1 MVIKKIITTLR
12 YTDLFNYKPIRGSF
26 LYKAYCEEYDAKISE
41 VFFKKTSNDFA
52 KFVIKTVVAER
63 ESQQLPEGL
72 GDFRILGVIPKLPPK
87 NSKLMKELGKE
98 VYHTNT
104 NTGGYLYKFF
114 YFYRYTQQK
123 INAAKYRSKTGSGE
137 ERVVHL
143 EPTIPSWNGTSLSV
157 LLPVVSTDWTTK
169 AERMDLLKAILLKL

>member
-1 MVIKKIITTLR
+1 MVIKNIITTLR

-123 INAAKYRSKTGSGE
+123 INAAKYRSKTGWRFVINKKFKQAIIANIHAGKFGNWDKVS
-137 ERVVHL
+137 
-143 EPTIPSWNGTSLSV
+143 SLSEV
-157 LLPVVSTDWTTK
+157 NPK
-169 AERMDLLKAILLKL
+169 ADFQ